1 MVKATPRKGYIMS
14 NTLFQYVYTMLSKC
28 KDTKIEREK
37 RNYFAR
43 AYGAVE
49 MYIKIFPSETDD
61 VLIRWN
67 VAREEFV
74 KNIFD

>member
-1 MVKATPRKGYIMS
+1 MI
-14 NTLFQYVYTMLSKC
+14 NTLFQYVNTMLSKC
-28 KDTKIEREK
+28 KDTTIESEK

-61 VLIRWN
+61 VLIEWE

-74 KNIFD
+74 KDIFD

>member
-1 MVKATPRKGYIMS
+1 MITLPSQEEYIMNS
-14 NTLFQYVYTMLSKC
+14 TLFQYVYLMFSKC

-49 MYIKIFPSETDD
+49 MYIKIFPSEKDE
-61 VLIRWN
+61 VLFRWEI
-67 VAREEFV
+67 AREEFV

>member
-1 MVKATPRKGYIMS
+1 MN
-14 NTLFQYVYTMLSKC
+14 NTLFQYVYSMLSKC
-28 KDTKIEREK
+28 KDTKIKTEK

-49 MYIKIFPSETDD
+49 VYIKIFPSQTQE
-61 VLIRWN
+61 VLIRWEI
-67 VAREEFV
+67 AREEFV

>member
-1 MVKATPRKGYIMS
+1 MS
-14 NTLFQYVYTMLSKC
+14 NTLFQYVYLMLLEC
-28 KDTKIEREK
+28 KDTKIEKEK

-61 VLIRWN
+61 VLIRWEI
-67 VAREEFV
+67 AREAFV
-74 KNIFD
+74 KDIFD

>member
-1 MVKATPRKGYIMS
+1 MN

-28 KDTKIEREK
+28 KDTKIESEK

-43 AYGAVE
+43 AYGAME
-49 MYIKIFPSETDD
+49 MYIKIFPSEKDE
-61 VLIRWN
+61 VLIRWEI
-67 VAREEFV
+67 AREEFI

>member
-1 MVKATPRKGYIMS
+1 MN
-14 NTLFQYVYTMLSKC
+14 NTLFQYVYQMLSKC

-49 MYIKIFPSETDD
+49 MYIKIFPSVTDE
-61 VLIRWN
+61 VLVRWEI
-67 VAREEFV
+67 AREEFV

>member
-1 MVKATPRKGYIMS
+1 MS

-28 KDTKIEREK
+28 KDTKIESEK

-43 AYGAVE
+43 AKGAVDI
-49 MYIKIFPSETDD
+49 YIKIFPSETDD
-61 VLIRWN
+61 ILIRWN